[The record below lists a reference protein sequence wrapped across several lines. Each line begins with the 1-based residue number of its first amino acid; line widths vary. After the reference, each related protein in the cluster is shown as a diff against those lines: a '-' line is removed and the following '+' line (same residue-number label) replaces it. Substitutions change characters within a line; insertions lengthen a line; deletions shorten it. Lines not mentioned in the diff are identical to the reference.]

1 MAKVWGLD
9 IPEEFAQF
17 FQDFF
22 KLDWQASN
30 RRITKKKSTPGKIK
44 GSWLAEFSKL
54 PGYAQSW
61 AGLTEQQQNTFITDW
76 GSNAQQAFALYTQQC
91 WYRELNSMPA
101 RTTADY
107 YSHPIGHIHAA
118 ESDSDILLNFEVA
131 SGDYIMSAPSNIKKI
146 QIPTQQFFANLT
158 QLNFSLKIRQSGAS
172 DNGTI
177 WYLYYIKIYGDDP
190 ETPKYEDESEEWTN
204 IMAGATLN
212 LQADNVD
219 EWMDG
224 ENVSKIQ
231 VSLELYIASGDLW
244 IYDANIT
251 GIDSILG
258 VIRLNNSNFLADIS
272 QEFQKYAAT
281 IKNQWSISDAAAG
294 SYLQYDYPY
303 ATGLAEADAGWYL
316 TRIADISETA
326 TIETAQD
333 SDGSHL
339 IAAVYNGRLY
349 TSADGGASWTE
360 RQPAGAAN
368 KNWRAVASDGD
379 GSHLIAAIFLGRL
392 YTSADGGASWTERQ
406 PAGDTNIDWQAVASD
421 GDGSHLIAGER
432 SGRLYT
438 SADGGASW
446 TERQPAGNYDKQW
459 WAMAMDSDGSH
470 LIVGEY
476 SGRLYTSADG
486 GASWTERQPAGN
498 YNKKWL
504 SAAMDSDGSHLI
516 AGAYGGRLYTSADGG
531 ASWTERQPA
540 GATNKNWCAV
550 ASDGDGS
557 HLIAAIEN
565 EKIYEST
572 DGGASW
578 TEIKPV
584 GGLVGRW
591 QSLGMSDDG
600 SNQHVAPFAGKILIK
615 V

>member
-1 MAKVWGLD
+1 MAKVWGLN

-190 ETPKYEDESEEWTN
+190 ETPKYEDESEEWTD
-204 IMAGATLN
+204 IMAGAALN
-212 LQADNVD
+212 LQADNID

-224 ENVSKIQ
+224 EAVSKIQ

-272 QEFQKYAAT
+272 EEFKKYVAT

-303 ATGLAEADAGWYL
+303 ANGLTEADEGWYL

-339 IAAVYNGRLY
+339 IAAVYN
-349 TSADGGASWTE
+349 
-360 RQPAGAAN
+360 
-368 KNWRAVASDGD
+368 
-379 GSHLIAAIFLGRL
+379 
-392 YTSADGGASWTERQ
+392 
-406 PAGDTNIDWQAVASD
+406 
-421 GDGSHLIAGER
+421 
-432 SGRLYT
+432 
-438 SADGGASW
+438 
-446 TERQPAGNYDKQW
+446 
-459 WAMAMDSDGSH
+459 
-470 LIVGEY
+470 
-476 SGRLYTSADG
+476 
-486 GASWTERQPAGN
+486 
-498 YNKKWL
+498 
-504 SAAMDSDGSHLI
+504 
-516 AGAYGGRLYTSADGG
+516 GRLYTSADGG